1 MQSHRGKPWQLCPEN
16 KATEGKEMKGAEGK
30 RKVKMCHKG
39 SSLDPFF
46 LSPHDTEAYTMN
58 FKISQEINTPS

>member
-1 MQSHRGKPWQLCPEN
+1 
-16 KATEGKEMKGAEGK
+16 MKGAEGK